1 MVVIKK
7 SDQQEKFSY
16 EKLAR
21 SVASAN
27 EEANAADA
35 GEALDVELLI
45 AEFQNIVADKEYITT
60 GQINIIVY
68 GLLFSKGA
76 LQTLKNYAGFKQYD

>member
-1 MVVIKK
+1 MYVVKR
-7 SDQQEKFSY
+7 SDEQEKFSF
-16 EKLAR
+16 EKLIQSIR
-21 SVASAN
+21 VANADT
-27 EEANAADA
+27 EEAVDI
-35 GEALDVELLI
+35 ELLI

-76 LQTLKNYAGFKQYD
+76 LQTLKKYAEFKQVD